1 MLVILLL
8 VISVQCYICAA
19 VRLCQQWMFYSL
31 AFVSASCEAFFFTFL
46 SFIYVYDSDISDLY
60 SSLPAC
66 HRVNPISCWK
76 PSAWLRA
83 VKFYVKH
90 ISHITQSRIHA
101 LLWMDNYLNPVSTC
115 TPSLALWMMAR
126 CLWSGKFLSLSH
138 LVRHRVCVYFFSSYS
153 SYVCVQRYSSIF
165 LGNGCLGLPSTF
177 ALEWCWDFYHS
188 ARFTRISASE
198 LNQVTSAQMK
208 YTVCSYANDKVYL
221 LYRYLYDSIMPMWDC
236 KCKCITESSFSC
248 IKVANRAKFS
258 FTSSTFI
265 LTVWVSVCSSSKF
278 SLYRIFV
285 LFHPTDML
293 TRWKMRQKVIRVTT

>member
-19 VRLCQQWMFYSL
+19 VRLCQQWMFYSV

-138 LVRHRVCVYFFSSYS
+138 LVRHRVCVRVFFLVVFF
-153 SYVCVQRYSSIF
+153 VCLCTKIF
-165 LGNGCLGLPSTF
+165 INFSWKRMPWIAFDFCSRMVLRFLPF
-177 ALEWCWDFYHS
+177 GAFHS
-188 ARFTRISASE
+188 HIRIGA
-198 LNQVTSAQMK
+198 
-208 YTVCSYANDKVYL
+208 
-221 LYRYLYDSIMPMWDC
+221 
-236 KCKCITESSFSC
+236 
-248 IKVANRAKFS
+248 
-258 FTSSTFI
+258 
-265 LTVWVSVCSSSKF
+265 
-278 SLYRIFV
+278 
-285 LFHPTDML
+285 
-293 TRWKMRQKVIRVTT
+293 